1 MTYLLLIHNIIREY
15 GLGVN
20 TDKGAVLH
28 MQEPVINQTIENLF
42 SINVSEEY
50 RFLLSD
56 IFVNNIEFYKAAN
69 EVFIFVS
76 SKTLLSLELIE
87 SIECQVK
94 EQLKVGYVELIQSF
108 NNVQDNIEEI
118 INTYKKRIIKYIN
131 NKIAVTKPILADS
144 SWDINN
150 NTITVKLKK
159 PGIDFLKTKNCN
171 TIIESYLLRNFSRQ
185 FKVVF
190 MEELNNGSAADFE
203 KYKKK
208 KEDAE
213 RVLVQ
218 CAVTP
223 VSETSHAERQKKEKS
238 VKTDGDNVIILGK
251 KFDDEAIKISTINLD
266 LEKISIR
273 GKIIKVE
280 SKETRTGKFLV
291 LFDIYDYSGSIT
303 ARLYLSKEKYNQI
316 ITGIIVGKWMKL
328 RGNIQ
333 YDKFSKEIFIAVNDI
348 VEIPFETKKDEAEVK
363 RVELHLHTQMSAL
376 DAVNSTDDLVARA
389 ASWGHKAIAITDHG
403 VVQAFPE
410 AYSAGKKHNIKII
423 YGTEC
428 YLVDQEKVNTKEAN
442 SYHAIILVKNYA
454 GLKNLYKIITESH
467 LNFFYKKPR
476 VPKSLLEK
484 YREGLI
490 VGSACEAGELYRA
503 ILNKK
508 SDEETKKIVD
518 FYDYLEIQPLGN
530 NAFMVREGTATEE
543 DLKNFNQKIINLAE
557 GAGKPVVATCDVH
570 FMDPEDEVFRRILM
584 AGQGYADADRQA
596 PLYFRTTEEMLS
608 EFKYLGDEK
617 AFKVVVENTNL
628 IADMIEEIVPIPQK
642 TFPPKIEG
650 AERDIENLSLQK
662 AKSIYGENL
671 PEIVRNRLEKE
682 LNSIIKNGFSVMYM
696 IAQKLVAKSLSD
708 GYLVGSRGS
717 VGSSF
722 VATMSGITEV
732 NALPAHYICTKCK
745 YSEFPSENKYDIGV
759 DMQDKTC
766 PECGENLKKDGFD
779 IPFETFLGFDCDKEP
794 DIDLNFSGEYQPI
807 AHKYVEELFGE
818 GHVFRAGTIA
828 TIADK
833 TAYGFVKNYLADRN
847 MNAFN
852 AEINRLVR
860 GCTGIKRTTGQ
871 HPGGVMIVPQDNEI
885 FEFCP
890 VQRPADDENSGVIT
904 THFDYHSI
912 HGTLLK
918 LDILGHDDPTV
929 IRMLE
934 DLTGVDART
943 ISLDDKE
950 TMALFTGTESLGI
963 KPASINSEV
972 GTFGVPEFGTKFVR
986 QMLIDTKPTTFS
998 ELIKI
1003 SGLSHG
1009 TDVWLNN
1016 AQEIIR
1022 QGTAKLSEV
1031 ICTRDDIM
1039 LYLIKKGLEPK
1050 TAFKIMEDVRKGK
1063 GLKPEYEEIMKNNKV
1078 PGWYMD
1084 SCNKIKYMFPK
1095 AHAAAYVM
1103 MAFRIAYFK
1112 VHYPEAF
1119 YAAYFTVRADDFD
1132 AELMTHGAGKA
1143 KEFIKEIESKG
1154 NNMTAKE
1161 KNVVTI
1167 CEVVNEMYQRG
1178 IKFLPVDLYKSDAE
1192 KFLIEDGA
1200 IRPPLNALP
1209 GLGTIAAKNIADC
1222 RHKQNFLSKDE
1233 LRIRSKISKT
1243 VIDILDKNGC
1253 LLNLP
1258 DSNQL
1263 SLF

>member
-1 MTYLLLIHNIIREY
+1 MH
-15 GLGVN
+15 
-20 TDKGAVLH
+20 
-28 MQEPVINQTIENLF
+28 EPVINKNIQNLF
-42 SINVSEEY
+42 PINISEKY
-50 RFLLSD
+50 KLLLSD
-56 IFVNNIEFYKAAN
+56 ICVNNIEFYKASN
-69 EVFIFVS
+69 EVFIYVS
-76 SKTLLSLELIE
+76 SNTLLPLELIE
-87 SIECQVK
+87 SIENQIR
-94 EQLKVGYVELIQSF
+94 EQLKVGYIELIQSF
-108 NNVQDNIEEI
+108 DNAQSSLEEI
-118 INTYKKRIIKYIN
+118 ILNYTERIIKYIN
-131 NKIAVTKPILADS
+131 GKIAVTKPILAGS
-144 SWDINN
+144 CWDVNN
-150 NTITVKLKK
+150 NSITVELKK
-159 PGIDFLKTKNCN
+159 PGADFLRSKNCSS
-171 TIIESYLLRNFSRQ
+171 IIENYLYRNFAKQ
-185 FKVVF
+185 FKVTF
-190 MEELNNGSAADFE
+190 LEELIEGSENDFE
-203 KYKKK
+203 EHRKN
-208 KEDAE
+208 KEDIE
-213 RVLVQ
+213 RALVKD
-218 CAVTP
+218 AIS
-223 VSETSHAERQKKEKS
+223 VSPADLHTEKPKKDRTGAKSESTSS
-238 VKTDGDNVIILGK
+238 IIMGK
-251 KFDDEAIKISTINLD
+251 KFEDEAVKISTINLD
-266 LEKISIR
+266 LERVSIR
-273 GKIIKVE
+273 GKVIKVE
-280 SKETRTGKFLV
+280 CKETRTGKFLV
-291 LFDIYDYSGSIT
+291 LFDVYDYSATIT
-303 ARLYLSKEKYNQI
+303 ARLYLAKEKYDEI
-316 ITGIIVGKWMKL
+316 IPNLVIGKWIKL

-333 YDKFSKEIFIAVNDI
+333 YDKFTKEIFVSAHDI
-348 VEIPFETKKDEAEVK
+348 VEVKYEMKKDEAEVK
-363 RVELHLHTQMSAL
+363 RVELHLHTQMSSM
-376 DAVNSTDDLVARA
+376 DAVNSTADLVARA

-410 AYSAGKKHNIKII
+410 AYTAGKQHKIKII

-428 YLVDQEKVNTKEAN
+428 YLVNEEKVNSKDVH
-442 SYHAIILVKNYA
+442 SYHGIILVKNHT

-467 LNFFYKKPR
+467 LNFYYKKPR
-476 VPKSLLEK
+476 VPKSLVEK
-484 YREGLI
+484 YKEGLI
-490 VGSACEAGELYRA
+490 FGSACEAGELYSA

-508 SDEETKKIVD
+508 TDEEIKSIID

-530 NAFMVREGTATEE
+530 NAFMVREGIATEE
-543 DLKNFNQKIINLAE
+543 ELKKINEKIVELGEQNN
-557 GAGKPVVATCDVH
+557 KPVVATCDVH

-596 PLYFRTTEEMLS
+596 PLYLRTTEEMLN
-608 EFKYLGDEK
+608 EFKYLGKEK
-617 AFKVVVENTNL
+617 AYKVVVESTNL
-628 IADMIEEIVPIPQK
+628 IADMVEEIIPIPQK

-650 AERDIENLSLQK
+650 AERDVENLSLNK
-662 AKSIYGENL
+662 AKLIYGDNL
-671 PEIVRNRLEKE
+671 PEVTQKRLEKE

-722 VATMSGITEV
+722 VATMTGITEV
-732 NALPAHYICTKCK
+732 NPLPAHYICKNCK
-745 YSEFPSENKYDIGV
+745 YSEFPSENKFDIGV
-759 DMQDKTC
+759 DMPDKIC
-766 PECGENLKKDGFD
+766 PQCGAELKKDGFD

-847 MNAFN
+847 INVFN
-852 AEINRLVR
+852 AEVNRLVK

-885 FEFCP
+885 YEFCP
-890 VQRPADDENSGVIT
+890 VQRPADDEESNIIT

-943 ISLDDKE
+943 IPLDDKE

-963 KPASINSEV
+963 KPESINSEV
-972 GTFGVPEFGTKFVR
+972 GTFAVPEFGTKFVR

-998 ELIKI
+998 ELVKI

-1063 GLKPEYEEIMKNNKV
+1063 GLKPEYEETMRSNNV
-1078 PGWYMD
+1078 PEWYLD

-1132 AELMTHGAGKA
+1132 AELMTHGADKV
-1143 KEFIKEIESKG
+1143 KEFIKEQESKG
-1154 NNMTAKE
+1154 NNITAKE
-1161 KNVVTI
+1161 RNVVTI

-1192 KFLIEDGA
+1192 KFLIEEGA
-1200 IRPPLNALP
+1200 IRPPLNALQ
-1209 GLGTIAAKNIADC
+1209 GLGTVAAKNIVEC
-1222 RHKQNFLSKDE
+1222 RYKQKFLSKDE
-1233 LRIRSKISKT
+1233 LRITSKVSKA
-1243 VIDILDKNGC
+1243 VIEILDRNGC
-1253 LLNLP
+1253 LSGMP